1 MSLNDSSAIIL
12 IIGALAVLGFVIHG
26 LWFSGRSVNRK
37 LMKNNKLDQEII
49 KSSGVGKVR
58 IVTTESPNR
67 DKVVQQT
74 YETFE
79 HENTSAA
86 KNETE
91 NEKSADEEVSI
102 QTEAAAELNDTYEL
116 NLMADSDKP
125 YHGEDIQ
132 EICDKY
138 GFLRGDSDLF
148 YVYENPT
155 TKDKVVFRICSLKR
169 PFSFPK
175 DMSQYETPALAIYM
189 DLPQRGSA
197 FAYFKAMRMAADI
210 FIERLG
216 GRIQD
221 NNYHDLSVQDLDR
234 TAAILKDYDE
244 TPE

>member
-1 MSLNDSSAIIL
+1 MSINDSSAIIL

-26 LWFSGRSVNRK
+26 LWFSGRSVSRK

-49 KSSGVGKVR
+49 KSNGVGKVR
-58 IVTTESPNR
+58 IVTTDLPNR

-79 HENTSAA
+79 HETTSSAHRDSA
-86 KNETE
+86 QDTVPA
-91 NEKSADEEVSI
+91 EKLS
-102 QTEAAAELNDTYEL
+102 DTYEL
-116 NLMADSDKP
+116 NVMSDSDKP
-125 YHGEDIQ
+125 YQGEDIQ

-138 GFLRGDSDLF
+138 GFLRGDSNLF

-169 PFSFPK
+169 PFSFPT
-175 DMSQYETPALAIYM
+175 DMSHYETSALAIYM
-189 DLPQRGSA
+189 DLPEKGSA
-197 FAYFKAMRMAADI
+197 CAYFKAMRMAADI

-221 NNYHDLSVQDLDR
+221 NNYHDLSAQDLDR
-234 TAAILKDYDE
+234 TAAILKNYDE